1 MITARWEI
9 LLSPGTVISMS
20 IRGARFT
27 RNSIDKKKPLVN
39 TQYGMLDKKTR
50 AALIRRPIPASSIR
64 LEHALGNPLRNKK
77 NLIRVQDPLPPFPEG
92 SLPHRYICQVNK
104 DSLRGEACQEQ
115 EFRTDNPLLRSSLA
129 RLLEEVELLLSP
141 RAVCL

>member
-1 MITARWEI
+1 MLNTAC
-9 LLSPGTVISMS
+9 S
-20 IRGARFT
+20 IKDT
-27 RNSIDKKKPLVN
+27 RRANSAPN
-39 TQYGMLDKKTR
+39 T
-50 AALIRRPIPASSIR
+50 SIQ
-64 LEHALGNPLRNKK
+64 HQLRTPSRQPVTEQEKSYPCT
-77 NLIRVQDPLPPFPEG
+77 DPLPPFPEG
-92 SLPHRYICQVNK
+92 TLPRRYICQVNK